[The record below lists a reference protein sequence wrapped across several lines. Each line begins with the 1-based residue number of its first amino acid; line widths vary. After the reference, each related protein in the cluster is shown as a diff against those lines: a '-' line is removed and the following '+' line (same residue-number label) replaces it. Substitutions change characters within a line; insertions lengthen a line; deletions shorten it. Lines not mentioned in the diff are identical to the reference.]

1 LQQRDSNYNYLASL
15 SGFFLVAVAIKRV
28 YEKPSVSDG
37 KRVLVDRL
45 WPRGLRKPEA
55 RVDHWL
61 KDLAPSD
68 SLRKWFGHRPEYFP
82 SFRKRYLHE
91 LSKAEASNALEQ
103 LYRVAASARQVT
115 LLYGAKDEQHN
126 NAVVLKELLEGMRKP
141 PTSSGP
147 ARAAAMRA
155 RAKMPRR

>member
-1 LQQRDSNYNYLASL
+1 MP
-15 SGFFLVAVAIKRV
+15 VAIKRV
-28 YEKPSVSDG
+28 YEKASARDG

-45 WPRGLRKPEA
+45 WPRGLKKSEA
-55 RVDHWL
+55 RVDLWL

-91 LSKAEASNALEQ
+91 LSKSAASGALEQ
-103 LYRVAASARQVT
+103 LYSLAARARQVT
-115 LLYGAKDEQHN
+115 LVYGAKDEEHN

-147 ARAAAMRA
+147 ARAAATRA
-155 RAKMPRR
+155 RARMPRR